1 MTTARVLVLFVHPSP
16 HKSRCNRVLVR
27 TARAVD
33 GITVHDLYEEYP
45 NQDVVV
51 EREQELLLAHDVIV
65 LQHPFY
71 WYSVP
76 PLLKEWIDL
85 VLEHGW
91 AYGRRGTRLRGKWVM
106 SAITT
111 GGGPSSYG
119 PGSLNRYTV
128 REFLRPIEQTV
139 RLCRM
144 EYLPP
149 FLVHGTH
156 RIDSAGIAAAAADYR
171 RVLEALRD
179 GRIDAA
185 AVSDLERING
195 DLDTVIGS
203 PGHGPGSPPS
213 DGAAGEAE
221 PPPSP
226 SSAGSGPGD
235 AR

>member
-1 MTTARVLVLFVHPSP
+1 MTAPATSRVLVLFAHPTP
-16 HKSRCNRVLVR
+16 HKSRVNCELVGA
-27 TARAVD
+27 ARAVE
-33 GITVHDLYEEYP
+33 GVTVRDLYEEYP
-45 NQDVVV
+45 DQEVLV
-51 EREQELLLAHDVIV
+51 EPEQKLLLAHDVVV

-91 AYGRRGTRLRGKWVM
+91 AYGRRGTRLRGKWMM

-111 GGGPSSYG
+111 GGGAASYG

-128 REFLRPIEQTV
+128 REFLRPIEQTA
-139 RLCRM
+139 RLCHL

-149 FLVHGTH
+149 FLVQGTH
-156 RIDSAGIAAAAADYR
+156 RMTRAQVAGAATEYG

-179 GRIDAA
+179 GRIDAE
-185 AVSDLERING
+185 AVAELERIND
-195 DLDTVIGS
+195 DLDALIGS
-203 PGHGPGSPPS
+203 PGHGPRI
-213 DGAAGEAE
+213 GAAADTG
-221 PPPSP
+221 PSP
-226 SSAGSGPGD
+226 SDSSAGGGPGD